1 MLIPENQIV
10 IRLLVAAVLGLV
22 IGFERERQD
31 HPAGLRTH
39 MILVVGSALAMTI
52 SINLAGMY
60 HGSTGSGD
68 PARLA
73 AQVVSGIGFLGA
85 GAILRMGINVK
96 GLTTAASLWTM
107 AVVGLAVGAG
117 LYLASVVTT
126 LILLVILSI
135 LNVIESRALF
145 SYDMVELELTA
156 IDRDGIVDEIKS
168 HMDAPRRKA
177 GTFSID
183 RDLDHQSVTIKAHV
197 RIPHRERPD
206 QFAGELAEIQ
216 GMSRVKISE

>member
-1 MLIPENQIV
+1 MLIPENQIIV
-10 IRLLVAAVLGLV
+10 RLMVAAVLGLV

-52 SINLAGMY
+52 SINIAGMY
-60 HGSTGSGD
+60 HGSGD

-117 LYLASVVTT
+117 LYIASIVTT

-135 LNVIESRALF
+135 LNIIENRTLF
-145 SYDMVELELTA
+145 SNNMVELELTA
-156 IDRDGIVDEIKS
+156 QDREGIVDEIKS
-168 HMDAPRRKA
+168 HFDVPRRIV

-183 RDLDHQSVTIKAHV
+183 RDLDHHSVTIKAHV
-197 RIPHRERPD
+197 RIPHQEQPE
-206 QFAGELAEIQ
+206 QFASELGGID
-216 GMSRVKISE
+216 GLRRIKVSE